1 MQFAVLQLIF
11 YDYFSPFFFFFL
23 TQAHW
28 TEFIQLST
36 VRQNQRDGADSWL
49 RSCLR
54 YVPTNKLTSTTAVKS
69 AKNADPA
76 GKFCVSN
83 I

>member
-1 MQFAVLQLIF
+1 MIVQCGVYGEFLSYLFLLLMQS
-11 YDYFSPFFFFFL
+11 Y
-23 TQAHW
+23 W

-36 VRQNQRDGADSWL
+36 IRQNVRDAADSWL

-54 YVPTNKLTSTTAVKS
+54 YVPTSKHTSTTAVKS

-76 GKFCVSN
+76 GK
-83 I
+83 